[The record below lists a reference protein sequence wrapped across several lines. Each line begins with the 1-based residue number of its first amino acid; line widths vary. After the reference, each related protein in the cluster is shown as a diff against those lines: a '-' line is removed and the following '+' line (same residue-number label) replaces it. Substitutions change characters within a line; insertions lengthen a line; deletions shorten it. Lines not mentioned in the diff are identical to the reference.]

1 MNAKLTIAAL
11 ALLGVPVLLV
21 SAPAQ
26 QPRLIPDNPGSSTDS
41 DLDKGLPIHVTPKP
55 TTTPPGLKMNKL
67 FRGPGVS
74 IPDGQY
80 DTFVINPLTSD
91 EDSSLAQ
98 WVNELSRKLGEVKSD
113 SEKSEIKNQLQQ
125 ALEKQFNL
133 RQKRHHDEIAELEAK
148 VKKLKDLV
156 EKRQE
161 NRREIIAKR
170 LEQILRDAEG
180 LGW

>member
-26 QPRLIPDNPGSSTDS
+26 QPRSIPNNPGSSTDS
-41 DLDKGLPIHVTPKP
+41 DQDKGFPIHVTPKP
-55 TTTPPGLKMNKL
+55 TTTPPGQKRNYF
-67 FRGPGVS
+67 FRVPSGVS
-74 IPDGQY
+74 IPDGQNATY
-80 DTFVINPLTSD
+80 VVNPLASD
-91 EDSSLAQ
+91 EDPLAQ

-148 VKKLKDLV
+148 VKQLKDLV

-170 LEQILRDAEG
+170 LEQIFRDAEG